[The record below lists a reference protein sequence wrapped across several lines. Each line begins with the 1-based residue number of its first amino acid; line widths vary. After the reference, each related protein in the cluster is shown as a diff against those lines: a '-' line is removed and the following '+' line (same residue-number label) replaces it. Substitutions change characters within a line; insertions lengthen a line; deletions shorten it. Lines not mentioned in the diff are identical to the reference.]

1 MAPHRRLPVSTF
13 TQSKRSR
20 RTIHDPVPEDGTFRL
35 DILLQRDA
43 DESVL
48 ERAWILLGSNVS
60 EKIGHGS
67 EISSLDLS
75 NGLVNHTE

>member
-1 MAPHRRLPVSTF
+1 MAPRRQLPISTF
-13 TQSKRSR
+13 KQSKRSR

-48 ERAWILLGSNVS
+48 ERAWILLSSNMS
-60 EKIGHGS
+60 EQIGHCRKVP
-67 EISSLDLS
+67 SLDLS
-75 NGLVNHTE
+75 NRLVDHTE